1 MPGTATDFAMA
12 VLVENWMGAWH
23 HCTGGRPDCKLLA
36 WLLLGPYLR
45 GELHDSAIADPITEL
60 AHSGDLIGVAI
71 P

>member
-1 MPGTATDFAMA
+1 
-12 VLVENWMGAWH
+12 MGARH
-23 HCTGGRPDCKLLA
+23 HVTGGRPDCKLLA